1 MAQQYTGKC
10 QCGAVNYSLLSSP
23 KTTHACHCFDC
34 QKRTGSA
41 FGISMVVA
49 EDDLVLNGE
58 LKSFERIADSG
69 FKLTQFF
76 CPNCGNPIYGLNE
89 RRPNIVVLF
98 PGTLND
104 TSWFEMERVI
114 WKSRAQAWCPI
125 PDGIEVFEESQPF

>member
-1 MAQQYTGKC
+1 M
-10 QCGAVNYSLLSSP
+10 
-23 KTTHACHCFDC
+23 
-34 QKRTGSA
+34 
-41 FGISMVVA
+41 IVA
-49 EDDLVLNGE
+49 EDDLFLTGE

-76 CPNCGNPIYGLNE
+76 CPNCGNPIYALNE
-89 RRPNIVVLF
+89 RRPNHVVLF

-125 PDGIEVFEESQPF
+125 PDGVEVFQESQPF